1 MPKCDLNKVATHEV
15 KELDVRLTTKS
26 EKDVSFS
33 VIGFTKT
40 TEQWNKRQILFSKED
55 SLCRYKSLELYL
67 ELRRAWKGKADRDE
81 LLLSQVKPRRPVL
94 IATVTCWTKEVL
106 GLSRKDI

>member
-15 KELDVRLTTKS
+15 KELDVRPMTRS
-26 EKDVSFS
+26 EKEFSFS
-33 VIGFTKT
+33 VMGFTKT
-40 TEQWNKRQILFSKED
+40 SEQWNKHQILFSKED

-81 LLLSQVKPRRPVL
+81 LLLSHVKPRRPIL
-94 IATVTCWTKEVL
+94 IATVTCWTTEVL